1 MSLDAVTPLH
11 RQMNA
16 LKVFTAFKEGKPPA
30 IKINVIIETIFT
42 EISIPQLPQ
51 TDNNLPIITIP

>member
-1 MSLDAVTPLH
+1 
-11 RQMNA
+11 MNA

-30 IKINVIIETIFT
+30 IKIETIFT
-42 EISIPQLPQ
+42 ETSIPQLPQ

>member
-1 MSLDAVTPLH
+1 MNVLRCSYYLH

-30 IKINVIIETIFT
+30 IKVNIIMK
-42 EISIPQLPQ
+42 
-51 TDNNLPIITIP
+51 